1 MKKVGAFLAIAAFAL
16 IPFAFAPADALG
28 LRIGPFH
35 LGVPSFGHRH
45 HHLYMHGNANDVA
58 RHES

>member
-1 MKKVGAFLAIAAFAL
+1 
-16 IPFAFAPADALG
+16 
-28 LRIGPFH
+28 
-35 LGVPSFGHRH
+35 VPSFGHRH